1 MAISIGKQCFIA
13 TSATLIGD
21 VTVGDNVAIMDNAVL
36 RGDQNRIIIGD
47 NSNIQD
53 NVTVHTDEFIERN
66 YRKGPT
72 AKIDLVLPKKV
83 MQDLESDLNQGSAI
97 SLDDLI
103 RVILRD
109 YTLSRISK
117 EIKEISKEENIK

>member
-1 MAISIGKQCFIA
+1 M
-13 TSATLIGD
+13 
-21 VTVGDNVAIMDNAVL
+21 
-36 RGDQNRIIIGD
+36 
-47 NSNIQD
+47 
-53 NVTVHTDEFIERN
+53 
-66 YRKGPT
+66 
-72 AKIDLVLPKKV
+72 LPKKV

>member
-1 MAISIGKQCFIA
+1 MVRSLSVPYRITVRVSKDTMNQLEELVENFQYETVSDIVRRAI
-13 TSATLIGD
+13 
-21 VTVGDNVAIMDNAVL
+21 
-36 RGDQNRIIIGD
+36 
-47 NSNIQD
+47 
-53 NVTVHTDEFIERN
+53 DEFIERN

-117 EIKEISKEENIK
+117 EIKEISRKRTLNNFPEHHESQW

>member
-1 MAISIGKQCFIA
+1 MNHAARVRSLSVPYRITVRVSKDTMNQLEELVENFQYETVSDIVRRAI
-13 TSATLIGD
+13 
-21 VTVGDNVAIMDNAVL
+21 
-36 RGDQNRIIIGD
+36 
-47 NSNIQD
+47 
-53 NVTVHTDEFIERN
+53 DEFIDRN